1 MSKSS
6 GRTSSHLRR
15 GVLPFTDRHGVYFS
29 EGASMYIWQ
38 KKVWLLAMSAEFLP
52 SVKAW
57 AEGLGA
63 AFPQAHVGVDRGG
76 AARGRA

>member
-1 MSKSS
+1 MMHARMPCVGAANSDML
-6 GRTSSHLRR
+6 RTRAPAPDEAP
-15 GVLPFTDRHGVYFS
+15 V
-29 EGASMYIWQ
+29 
-38 KKVWLLAMSAEFLP
+38 
-52 SVKAW
+52 AW